1 MMPRVIAVANQK
13 GGVGK
18 TTTAVNLSAS
28 LAVLDRPTLL
38 IDLDPQA
45 NATSGL
51 GVDTKSVSRTIYD
64 CLTNGAKLIDATAST
79 SVPKLQMV
87 PANADL
93 VGAEIELVP
102 VTDREKILMRAIA
115 EAATQYEYVV
125 VDCPPALGLLTL
137 NALVAAS
144 SVLIP
149 VQCEYYALEGLGRLM
164 ATVQRVQASLNPALD
179 LDGIVLTMF
188 DSRNSLARQVAE
200 EIRGHFKDRVYQTVI
215 PRNVTLA
222 EAPSY
227 GRPVLLYNAAST
239 GSQAYIELAKE
250 LLKHG
255 EKSTG

>member
-1 MMPRVIAVANQK
+1 MLRVIAVANQK

-64 CLTNGAKLIDATAST
+64 CLSNGVKLIDATATT

-93 VGAEIELVP
+93 VGAEIELVA
-102 VTDREKILMRAIA
+102 VADREKILMRVIA
-115 EAATQYEYVV
+115 EAATQYEYIV

-144 SVLIP
+144 AVLIP

-200 EIRGHFKDRVYQTVI
+200 EIRGHFKEKVYQTVI

-255 EKSTG
+255 EKSAG